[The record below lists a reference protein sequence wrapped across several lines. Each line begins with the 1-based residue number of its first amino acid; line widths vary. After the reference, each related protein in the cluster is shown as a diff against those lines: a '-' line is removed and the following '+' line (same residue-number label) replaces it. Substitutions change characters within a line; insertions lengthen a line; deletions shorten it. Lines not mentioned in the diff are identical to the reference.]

1 MAEADAR
8 FIGLAHIGVMTQDIE
23 KSIRFYTEHLG
34 FEVWQRSESGSRE
47 KPNKLALLRLGTCV
61 VELIKLGESDNA
73 IVGKRGSVEHFAI
86 EVKDLESIIADLRA
100 KGIAFLGEMF
110 VDPDVFGG
118 VKGVF
123 LSGPSGEAI
132 ELFEYVK

>member
-73 IVGKRGSVEHFAI
+73 IVGKRGSVDHFAI
-86 EVKDLESIIADLRA
+86 EVKDLESIIADLMA

-132 ELFEYVK
+132 ELFEYLK